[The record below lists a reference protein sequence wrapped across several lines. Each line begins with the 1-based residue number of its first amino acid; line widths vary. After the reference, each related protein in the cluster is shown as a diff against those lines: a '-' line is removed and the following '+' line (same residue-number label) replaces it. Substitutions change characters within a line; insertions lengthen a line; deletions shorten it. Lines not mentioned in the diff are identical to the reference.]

1 MDLAACRAAAQYEHI
16 AKCRCVLQVSA
27 LMWLHTILNY
37 QYRNG
42 TSLRGS
48 LSALWREGGIP
59 RLYRGFGYALVLSP
73 ATRFLDTAANAGCLS
88 LLDSYS
94 ATEKYPLAVK
104 TACGSIVASVA
115 RLALLPLDA
124 MKTVSQVEG
133 SGAMSMLRSKLR
145 AGGPGVM
152 FHGASAAVTS
162 SVISHFPWFYTVSSH
177 LQLSQKRS
185 WQWFPHR

>member
-1 MDLAACRAAAQYEHI
+1 
-16 AKCRCVLQVSA
+16 
-27 LMWLHTILNY
+27 MWLHTILNY

-94 ATEKYPLAVK
+94 ATEKYSLAVK